1 MTTAPQTWTD
11 SDRAHP
17 HGTQPDRSQP
27 DRTQPDRAQL
37 AGRSWSGLRTLVL
50 DLHDRRKE
58 VSVALEMGFIRAKA
72 LMKVAAAPSK
82 LRDLA
87 VRLGTDA
94 PYTTLIVDDLEKRGL
109 VIRTPHPDDRRSKL
123 VTATEAGLAAAALA
137 NGILGEP
144 PAALLGLDTEDLV
157 VFDRIVT
164 TLLASVADEPLG

>member
-1 MTTAPQTWTD
+1 MNTVSSSRPAPEATE
-11 SDRAHP
+11 
-17 HGTQPDRSQP
+17 
-27 DRTQPDRAQL
+27 PDRAEL
-37 AGRSWSGLRTLVL
+37 AGRTWSRLRTLVL

-72 LMKVAAAPSK
+72 LMKVAASPCK

-123 VTATEAGLAAAALA
+123 VTATEAGRAAATTAE
-137 NGILGEP
+137 GILGEP
-144 PAALLGLDTEDLV
+144 PAAVLDLDPDDLIT
-157 VFDRIVT
+157 FDRILA
-164 TLLASVADEPLG
+164 TLLAATPEEPAGGSK